1 LPERTGTDGRARA
14 VIVTGGGSGIGRA
27 TARQFAAEGARV
39 LVVGRRLVA
48 LRETAAGHPGIGVL
62 SCDIT
67 DPGAADR
74 IVARATAEMGGI
86 DVLVNNAAITR
97 PAVLGEIDLEL
108 ATEQIATNLVAP
120 LALAQA
126 ALPALRAARGVI
138 VNVSSNP
145 PLRGWPRNSV
155 YGATKVALDFLT
167 STWAVELGTCGVR
180 VVSVAPGPTDTAA
193 LRDASI
199 GLSPEQAAQRA
210 SQALARIPLGRRA
223 EADEMAWWI
232 VTAAGPKAGYL
243 TGSVLRVDGGVS
255 VA

>member
-1 LPERTGTDGRARA
+1 MPEGTGTDGRARA

-27 TARQFAAEGARV
+27 TARQFAAEGAHV
-39 LVVGRRLVA
+39 LVVGRRLPP
-48 LRETAAGHPGIGVL
+48 LHETADGHPGIHVM
-62 SCDIT
+62 SSDIT
-67 DPGAADR
+67 EPGAADR
-74 IVARATAEMGGI
+74 IVAQAIAELGGI
-86 DVLVNNAAITR
+86 DVLVNNAAVTR
-97 PAVLGEIDLEL
+97 PAVLGEIDPRL
-108 ATEQIATNLVAP
+108 ASEQIATNLLAP

-126 ALPALRAARGVI
+126 ALPALRASRGVI

-180 VVSVAPGPTDTAA
+180 VVSVAPGATDTTM
-193 LRDASI
+193 LRDTSF
-199 GLSPEQAAQRA
+199 GLGPDQAAQRA

-223 EADEMAWWI
+223 KADEMAWWI
-232 VTAAGPKAGYL
+232 VTAAGPRANYV